1 MTTGFHLRAISGF
14 GVKGPACFL
23 LEAGG
28 ARLILDLGEGPDAGM
43 RPDLAGVGPVDAILI
58 SHGHPDHIGA
68 LDLAPGLGGPPV
80 HATAPVRALTDDPR
94 LAHAQDLPLCGQVQ
108 VAGLAVE
115 TGMAGHA
122 PGAVWMRIGGA
133 GGLLYTGDMSAES
146 TLYPCAPPPPAAALV
161 FDASYG
167 AADDPLADQVAHLL
181 ALAATRPLLLPA
193 PAGGR
198 GLEMAIAFAAEG
210 LPVSRCPAHRQVA
223 ALLLEHPG
231 ALVPGGDEALAG
243 MLAGTAALSADSAA
257 VGVMIAAKPNGDAG
271 LAVDLIARFAQTGEA
286 EIVFT
291 GHLAAGKPA
300 AELVASGRA
309 RFARWNVHPRLSGLA
324 ALAGHVQPR
333 LAMAAFVEPARAA
346 DLAAALPDL
355 PLVGAPELR
364 W

>member
-1 MTTGFHLRAISGF
+1 MTGFHLRAISGF

-28 ARLILDLGEGPDAGM
+28 TRLILDLGEGPDAGM
-43 RPDLAGVGPVDAILI
+43 RPDITGVGPVDAILI

-68 LDLAPGLGGPPV
+68 LDLAPELGNPPV
-80 HATAPVRALTDDPR
+80 YATAPVRALTDDPR
-94 LAHAQDLPLCGQVQ
+94 LAHAQDLPICGAVQ
-108 VAGLAVE
+108 VAGLTVE
-115 TGMAGHA
+115 TGPCGHA

-146 TLYPCAPPPPAAALV
+146 TLYPCEPPPPAAALV

-167 AADDPLADQVAHLL
+167 AADQPLTDQVADLM

-198 GLEMAIAFAAEG
+198 GLEMAMAFAAKG
-210 LPVSRCPAHRQVA
+210 LPVALCPAHRHVA
-223 ALLLEHPG
+223 TVLLDHPG
-231 ALVPGGDEALAG
+231 ALVPGGAEGLAG
-243 MLAGTAALSADSAA
+243 MLAGTAALAADSPAQ
-257 VGVMIAAKPNGDAG
+257 GVMIAAKPNGDAG
-271 LAVDLIARFAQTGEA
+271 LAAALIARFTKSSEA

-291 GHLAAGKPA
+291 GHLATGKPA
-300 AELVASGRA
+300 AELVAAGKA
-309 RFARWNVHPRLSGLA
+309 RFLRWNVHPRLTGIA
-324 ALAGHVQPR
+324 ALAASVQPR
-333 LAMAAFVEPARAA
+333 LAMAAFVEAPRAA

-355 PLVGAPELR
+355 PLVQAPEMR